1 MMIHH
6 QDEREMTLIFL
17 DSVVIV
23 LICIWLEIT
32 LIIYHED
39 KENWHKN
46 FTVMKH
52 EHSLSSHK
60 KWLYE
65 EGKYFT
71 DFFGVDWRIW
81 VPIVMFV
88 TTAVSVCTCIF
99 LRQFLDPGL
108 YVVLKFLLIGNHHI
122 LCRYASI
129 FDLKAD
135 VTSHTTLYYG
145 GSIVLF
151 TTADW

>member
-71 DFFGVDWRIW
+71 DFFWGWLKDLSAHCYVCHNSSFSMYMHFSTAIPRSRPLCCTEILINWESSHFVRI
-81 VPIVMFV
+81 
-88 TTAVSVCTCIF
+88 
-99 LRQFLDPGL
+99 
-108 YVVLKFLLIGNHHI
+108 HI
-122 LCRYASI
+122 YLWFESRCY
-129 FDLKAD
+129 
-135 VTSHTTLYYG
+135 
-145 GSIVLF
+145 
-151 TTADW
+151 